1 MNLEKLFLEK
11 TPLFVF
17 SSTRRLK
24 HFYLEQGEG
33 FLPNAMSMGSFF
45 EQAFYIPNKKKIP
58 NSARLILMIDTIKA
72 IAKEKKSILEGLLL
86 FENSFLGYLESTSF
100 LFDLFDELSSACI
113 KLNEL
118 SSKDIYLDYEKHLEV
133 LEMIYDRYIKKLE
146 GLGFYDKIMQEKPA
160 ILKEFFEH
168 FSSIEWHLDGFMSVF
183 ERQCL
188 LEAAELVPITLHLSC
203 DKYNQKFLEFLN
215 LKLETDCDY
224 SIDFKTQKILSQT
237 PKRQKI
243 EPKLYANSSY
253 LKQSALVLQTIE
265 EYLQKDNDPNKM
277 AIITP
282 NADFLPFLKL
292 LDKNNNLNFAM
303 GLGAKN
309 SPYYTELV
317 KILENLETS
326 GFDLSTSPL
335 LDLENLTLALLE
347 QQSSKEKA
355 PLKEAHSQIMHQ
367 YHLLKD
373 TLKNYSLKDLLHL
386 YLQEFEANFR
396 LDDSSGGKI
405 QVMDTLETRGMQ
417 FDKIVIVDFNET
429 CVPSLKDCDLFLN
442 SALRKSLNL
451 PTLLDKKNLQKH
463 YYYQLFKN
471 SKEITLSYIESE
483 TSKVSNMLLELN
495 LHIEPIK
502 DAYTLFAPSLSKD
515 YQEEEIKAAIPKDF
529 SFSASSLN
537 AFLTCKR
544 RFYYHYMKRFKES
557 PKDESNSA
565 VGSLLHELLK
575 EAYEKDKNPYVLEER
590 LIWLL
595 ETRENITPKE
605 RLDTLVALKKIQAF
619 YLKEKERF
627 NTKIKILDLEKSFE
641 TIIQGIVFKGR
652 IDRIDKTADNEMILL
667 DYKFKNDLK
676 LDNMSKTQRGGLSP
690 IEIAQISTDYQMAIE
705 IAQIS
710 TDYQMAIYAFAL
722 KNLGY
727 KEPIK
732 AFFYD
737 LRKGELLEEDELIL
751 QAKMDHL
758 EFSLIPKLKQEIDF
772 EKTSEAKDCE
782 YCSFKD
788 MCNR

>member
-33 FLPNAMSMGSFF
+33 FLPNAMSMGNFF

-58 NSARLILMIDTIKA
+58 NSVRQILMIDTIKA

-133 LEMIYDRYIKKLE
+133 LEMIYDRYVKKLE
-146 GLGFYDKIMQEKPA
+146 ELGFYDKIMQEKPT

-168 FSSIEWHLDGFMSVF
+168 FSSIEWYLDGFMSVF

-188 LEAAELVPITLHLSC
+188 LEVAELVPITLHLSC

-237 PKRQKI
+237 FNDQKI

-265 EYLQKDNDPNKM
+265 EYLQQDNDPNKM

-317 KILENLETS
+317 KILEDLEAS
-326 GFDLSTSPL
+326 GDLSASPL
-335 LDLENLTLALLE
+335 LDLESLTLALLE
-347 QQSSKEKA
+347 QQSSKEKV

-405 QVMDTLETRGMQ
+405 RVMDTLETRGMQ

-471 SKEITLSYIESE
+471 SKEMVLSYIESE
-483 TSKVSNMLLELN
+483 TSKASNMLLELD
-495 LHIEPIK
+495 LPIEPIK
-502 DAYTLFAPSLSKD
+502 DAYTLFAPTPLKD
-515 YQEEEIKAAIPKDF
+515 YQEEEIKATIPKDF

-544 RFYYHYMKRFKES
+544 RFYYHYIKRFKES

-575 EAYEKDKNPYVLEER
+575 EAYEKDKNPYALEEG
-590 LIWLL
+590 LIQLL
-595 ETRENITPKE
+595 KTRENITPKE
-605 RLDTLVALKKIQAF
+605 RLDTLIALKKIQAF
-619 YLKEKERF
+619 YIKEKERF
-627 NTKIKILDLEKSFE
+627 KAKIKILDLEKSFE
-641 TIIQGIVFKGR
+641 TAIQGVAFKGR

-667 DYKFKNDLK
+667 DYKFKSELK

-690 IEIAQISTDYQMAIE
+690 IEIAQISTDYQMAI
-705 IAQIS
+705 
-710 TDYQMAIYAFAL
+710 YAFAL
-722 KNLGY
+722 KSLGY
-727 KEPIK
+727 KGPIK

-737 LRKGELLEEDELIL
+737 LRKGELLEEEEPIL

-758 EFSLIPKLKQEIDF
+758 EFSLIPKLKQEVDF
-772 EKTSEAKDCE
+772 EKTLEVKDCE

>member
-58 NSARLILMIDTIKA
+58 NSTRLILMIDTIKA

-133 LEMIYDRYIKKLE
+133 LEMIYKRYIKKLE
-146 GLGFYDKIMQEKPA
+146 ELGFYDKIMQEKPT

-188 LEAAELVPITLHLSC
+188 LEVTELVPITLHLSC

-317 KILENLETS
+317 KTLEDLETS
-326 GFDLSTSPL
+326 GFDWSTSPL
-335 LDLENLTLALLE
+335 LDLENLTLTLLE

-405 QVMDTLETRGMQ
+405 RVMDTLETRGMQ

-471 SKEITLSYIESE
+471 SKEMALSYIESE
-483 TSKVSNMLLELN
+483 TSKVSNMLLELD

-502 DAYTLFAPSLSKD
+502 DAYTLFAPTPLKD
-515 YQEEEIKAAIPKDF
+515 YQEEEIQATIPKDF

-544 RFYYHYMKRFKES
+544 RFYYHYIKRFKES
-557 PKDESNSA
+557 PKDENNST

-575 EAYEKDKNPYVLEER
+575 EAYEKDKNPYALEER
-590 LIWLL
+590 LIQLL
-595 ETRENITPKE
+595 EIRGNITPKE
-605 RLDTLVALKKIQAF
+605 RLDTLIALKKIQVF
-619 YLKEKERF
+619 YAKEKERF
-627 NTKIKILDLEKSFE
+627 HAKIKILDLEKSFE
-641 TIIQGIVFKGR
+641 TTIQGVAFKGR
-652 IDRIDKTADNEMILL
+652 IDRIDKTADNEIILL
-667 DYKFKNDLK
+667 DYKFKSELK
-676 LDNMSKTQRGGLSP
+676 LDNMSDKQRGSLSP
-690 IEIAQISTDYQMAIE
+690 IEIAQISA
-705 IAQIS
+705 
-710 TDYQMAIYAFAL
+710 DYQMAIYAFAL

-732 AFFYD
+732 TFFYD
-737 LRKGELLEEDELIL
+737 LRKGELLEEEEPIL
-751 QAKMDHL
+751 QAKMDYL
-758 EFSLIPKLKQEIDF
+758 KSSLIPKLKQEIDF
-772 EKTSEAKDCE
+772 EKTLEVKDCE

>member
-11 TPLFVF
+11 APLFVF

-58 NSARLILMIDTIKA
+58 NNARLILMIDTIKA

-146 GLGFYDKIMQEKPA
+146 GLGFYDKIMQEKPT

-168 FSSIEWHLDGFMSVF
+168 FSSIEWYLDGFMSVF

-188 LEAAELVPITLHLSC
+188 LEVAELVPITLHLSC

-237 PKRQKI
+237 FNDQKI

-253 LKQSALVLQTIE
+253 LKQGALVLQTIE

-317 KILENLETS
+317 KILEDLQTS
-326 GFDLSTSPL
+326 GFDLSASPL

-347 QQSSKEKA
+347 QQSSKEKT
-355 PLKEAHSQIMHQ
+355 PLKEVHSQIMHQ

-405 QVMDTLETRGMQ
+405 RVMDTLETRGMQ
-417 FDKIVIVDFNET
+417 FDKVVIVDFNET

-483 TSKVSNMLLELN
+483 TSKVSNMLLELD
-495 LHIEPIK
+495 LPIEPIK
-502 DAYTLFAPSLSKD
+502 DAYTLFAPTPLKD
-515 YQEEEIKAAIPKDF
+515 YQEEEIKATIPKDF

-544 RFYYHYMKRFKES
+544 RFYYHYIKRFKES
-557 PKDESNSA
+557 PKDESNNA

-575 EAYEKDKNPYVLEER
+575 EAYEKDKNPYALEER
-590 LIWLL
+590 LVQLL
-595 ETRENITPKE
+595 KTRENITPKE
-605 RLDTLVALKKIQAF
+605 RLDTLIALKKIQAF
-619 YLKEKERF
+619 YVKEKERF
-627 NTKIKILDLEKSFE
+627 KAKIKILDLEKSFE
-641 TIIQGIVFKGR
+641 TTIQDVVFKGR

-667 DYKFKNDLK
+667 DYKFKSELK
-676 LDNMSKTQRGGLSP
+676 LDNMSKTQRGRLSP
-690 IEIAQISTDYQMAIE
+690 IEIAQISTDYQMAI
-705 IAQIS
+705 
-710 TDYQMAIYAFAL
+710 YACAL

-727 KEPIK
+727 KGPIK

-737 LRKGELLEEDELIL
+737 LRKGELLEEDELDL

-758 EFSLIPKLKQEIDF
+758 EFSLIPKLKQEMVF
-772 EKTSEAKDCE
+772 EKTLEVKDCE

>member
-33 FLPNAMSMGSFF
+33 FLPSAMSMGSFF

-58 NSARLILMIDTIKA
+58 KNARQILMIDTIKA

-146 GLGFYDKIMQEKPA
+146 KLGFYDKIMQEKPT

-188 LEAAELVPITLHLSC
+188 LEVAKLVPITLHLSC

-237 PKRQKI
+237 FNDQKI
-243 EPKLYANSSY
+243 EPKLYANSNY
-253 LKQSALVLQTIE
+253 LKQGALVLQTIE

-317 KILENLETS
+317 KILEDLEAS
-326 GFDLSTSPL
+326 GDLSASPL
-335 LDLENLTLALLE
+335 LDLENLTLPLLE

-386 YLQEFEANFR
+386 YLQEFETNFR

-405 QVMDTLETRGMQ
+405 RVMDTLETRGMQ

-442 SALRKSLNL
+442 SALRQSLNL

-471 SKEITLSYIESE
+471 SKEMVLSYIESE
-483 TSKVSNMLLELN
+483 TSKVSKMLLELD
-495 LHIEPIK
+495 LPIEPIK
-502 DAYTLFAPSLSKD
+502 DAYTLFAPTPLKD

-544 RFYYHYMKRFKES
+544 RFYYHYIKRFKES

-575 EAYEKDKNPYVLEER
+575 EAYEKDKNPYALEER
-590 LIWLL
+590 LIQLL
-595 ETRENITPKE
+595 KTRENITPKE
-605 RLDTLVALKKIQAF
+605 RLDTLIALKKIQAF
-619 YLKEKERF
+619 YVKEKERF
-627 NTKIKILDLEKSFE
+627 KAKIKILDLEKSFE
-641 TIIQGIVFKGR
+641 TTIQGVAFKGR
-652 IDRIDKTADNEMILL
+652 IDRVDKTADNEIILL
-667 DYKFKNDLK
+667 DYKFKSDLK
-676 LDNMSKTQRGGLSP
+676 LDNMSKTQRGSLSP
-690 IEIAQISTDYQMAIE
+690 KE

-737 LRKGELLEEDELIL
+737 LRKGELLEEDELDL

-758 EFSLIPKLKQEIDF
+758 EFSLIPKLKQEMVF
-772 EKTSEAKDCE
+772 EKTPEVKDCE

>member
-11 TPLFVF
+11 TPLFVL

-58 NSARLILMIDTIKA
+58 NSARQILMIDTIKA

-133 LEMIYDRYIKKLE
+133 LEMIYKRYIKKLE
-146 GLGFYDKIMQEKPA
+146 ELGFYDKIMQEKPA

-386 YLQEFEANFR
+386 YLQEFEANSR

-405 QVMDTLETRGMQ
+405 RVMDTLETRGMQ

-557 PKDESNSA
+557 PKDKSNSA

-575 EAYEKDKNPYVLEER
+575 EAYEKDKNPYALEER
-590 LIWLL
+590 LIQLL

-605 RLDTLVALKKIQAF
+605 RLDTLIALKKIQAF

-641 TIIQGIVFKGR
+641 TTIQGVIFKGR
-652 IDRIDKTADNEMILL
+652 IDRIDKTADNEIILL
-667 DYKFKNDLK
+667 DYKFKSDLK
-676 LDNMSKTQRGGLSP
+676 LDNMNKTQREDLSP
-690 IEIAQISTDYQMAIE
+690 IEIAH
-705 IAQIS
+705 S
-710 TDYQMAIYAFAL
+710 TDYQMAIYACAL

-727 KEPIK
+727 KGPIK

-737 LRKGELLEEDELIL
+737 LRKGKLLEEKEPIL
-751 QAKMDHL
+751 QAKMDYL
-758 EFSLIPKLKQEIDF
+758 KFSLIPKLKQEIDF
-772 EKTSEAKDCE
+772 ERTLEVKDCE

>member
-11 TPLFVF
+11 SPLFVF

-45 EQAFYIPNKKKIP
+45 EQAFYIPNQKKIP
-58 NSARLILMIDTIKA
+58 KSVRQILMIDTIKA

-188 LEAAELVPITLHLSC
+188 LEVAELVPVTLHLSC

-237 PKRQKI
+237 FNDQKI

-253 LKQSALVLQTIE
+253 LKQGALVLQTIE

-317 KILENLETS
+317 KILEDLQTS
-326 GFDLSTSPL
+326 GFDLSASPL
-335 LDLENLTLALLE
+335 LDLENLTLPLLE

-355 PLKEAHSQIMHQ
+355 PLKETHSQIMHQ

-405 QVMDTLETRGMQ
+405 RVMDTLETRGMQ
-417 FDKIVIVDFNET
+417 FDKIVVADFNET

-471 SKEITLSYIESE
+471 SKEVVLSYIESE
-483 TSKVSNMLLELN
+483 TSKVSNMLLELD

-502 DAYTLFAPSLSKD
+502 DAYTLFAPSPLKD

-557 PKDESNSA
+557 PKDESNST
-565 VGSLLHELLK
+565 VGSLIHELLK
-575 EAYEKDKNPYVLEER
+575 EAYEKDKNPYALEER
-590 LIWLL
+590 LIQLL
-595 ETRENITPKE
+595 ETKGNITPKE
-605 RLDTLVALKKIQAF
+605 RLDTLIVLKKIQAF
-619 YLKEKERF
+619 YVKEKERF
-627 NTKIKILDLEKSFE
+627 NAKIKILDLEKSFE
-641 TIIQGIVFKGR
+641 TTIQGVAFKGR
-652 IDRIDKTADNEMILL
+652 IDRIDKTADNEVILL
-667 DYKFKNDLK
+667 DYKFKSDLK
-676 LDNMSKTQRGGLSP
+676 LDNMSEKQRGGLSP
-690 IEIAQISTDYQMAIE
+690 IEIAQISA
-705 IAQIS
+705 
-710 TDYQMAIYAFAL
+710 DYQMAIYAFAL

-727 KEPIK
+727 KGPIK

-737 LRKGELLEEDELIL
+737 LRKGKLLEEEELIL
-751 QAKMDHL
+751 QAKMDYL
-758 EFSLIPKLKQEIDF
+758 KYSLIPKLKQEIDF
-772 EKTSEAKDCE
+772 EKTPEVKDCE

>member
-33 FLPNAMSMGSFF
+33 FLPSAMSMGSFF

-58 NSARLILMIDTIKA
+58 NSARQILMIDTIKA

-118 SSKDIYLDYEKHLEV
+118 SFKDIYLDYEKHLEV

-146 GLGFYDKIMQEKPA
+146 KLGFYDKIMQKKPT

-188 LEAAELVPITLHLSC
+188 LEVAELVPITLHLSC

-237 PKRQKI
+237 FNDQKI

-317 KILENLETS
+317 KILEDLQTS
-326 GFDLSTSPL
+326 GFDLSASPL
-335 LDLENLTLALLE
+335 LDLENLTLPLLE

-355 PLKEAHSQIMHQ
+355 PLKEVHSQIMHQ

-405 QVMDTLETRGMQ
+405 RVMDTLETRGMQ

-471 SKEITLSYIESE
+471 SKEMVLSYIESE

-502 DAYTLFAPSLSKD
+502 DAYTLFAPSPLKD

-544 RFYYHYMKRFKES
+544 RFYYHYMKCFKET
-557 PKDESNSA
+557 PKDENNSA

-575 EAYEKDKNPYVLEER
+575 EAYEKDKAPHSLEER

-595 ETRENITPKE
+595 ETRENVTPKE

-619 YLKEKERF
+619 YKKEKERF
-627 NTKIKILDLEKSFE
+627 KAKIKILDLEKSFE
-641 TIIQGIVFKGR
+641 TIIQGVAFKGR

-667 DYKFKNDLK
+667 DYKFKSDLK
-676 LDNMSKTQRGGLSP
+676 LDNMSKTQREGLSP
-690 IEIAQISTDYQMAIE
+690 IE

-727 KEPIK
+727 KGPIK

-737 LRKGELLEEDELIL
+737 LRKGELVEEDELIL

-758 EFSLIPKLKQEIDF
+758 EFSLIPKLKQKIDF
-772 EKTSEAKDCE
+772 EKTLEAKDCE

>member
-58 NSARLILMIDTIKA
+58 NSARQILMIDTIKA

-118 SSKDIYLDYEKHLEV
+118 SFKDIYLDYEKHLEV
-133 LEMIYDRYIKKLE
+133 LEMIYDRYVKKLE
-146 GLGFYDKIMQEKPA
+146 ELGFYDKIMQKKPT

-188 LEAAELVPITLHLSC
+188 LEVTELVPITLHLSC

-292 LDKNNNLNFAM
+292 LDQNNNLNFAM

-317 KILENLETS
+317 KILEDLQTS
-326 GFDLSTSPL
+326 GFNLSESAL
-335 LDLENLTLALLE
+335 LDLENITLPLLE

-355 PLKEAHSQIMHQ
+355 PLKEVHSQIMHQ

-373 TLKNYSLKDLLHL
+373 TLQNYSLKDLLHL

-405 QVMDTLETRGMQ
+405 RVMDTLETRGMQ

-442 SALRKSLNL
+442 SALRQSLNL

-483 TSKVSNMLLELN
+483 TSKASNMLLELD

-502 DAYTLFAPSLSKD
+502 DAYTLFETSPIKE

-575 EAYEKDKNPYVLEER
+575 EAYEKDKNPYALEER

-641 TIIQGIVFKGR
+641 TIIQGVIFKGR
-652 IDRIDKTADNEMILL
+652 IDRIDKTADNEIILL

-676 LDNMSKTQRGGLSP
+676 LDNMSKTQRGDLNP
-690 IEIAQISTDYQMAIE
+690 IE

-710 TDYQMAIYAFAL
+710 TDYQMAIYAYAL

-737 LRKGELLEEDELIL
+737 LRKGELVEEDELIL

-772 EKTSEAKDCE
+772 EKTLEAKDCE

>member
-1 MNLEKLFLEK
+1 MNLEKLFSQK
-11 TPLFVF
+11 NPLFVF

-58 NSARLILMIDTIKA
+58 NSARQILMIDTIKA

-133 LEMIYDRYIKKLE
+133 LEMIYKHYIKKLE
-146 GLGFYDKIMQEKPA
+146 ELGFYDKIMQEKPA

-188 LEAAELVPITLHLSC
+188 LEVAELAPITLHLSC
-203 DKYNQKFLEFLN
+203 NKYNQKFLKFLN

-309 SPYYTELV
+309 SPYYIELV
-317 KILENLETS
+317 KISEVLETS
-326 GFDLSTSPL
+326 GFDLSASPL
-335 LDLENLTLALLE
+335 LDLENLTLTLLE

-405 QVMDTLETRGMQ
+405 RVMDTLETRGMQ

-471 SKEITLSYIESE
+471 SKEMALSYIESE
-483 TSKVSNMLLELN
+483 TSKVSNMLLELD
-495 LHIEPIK
+495 LPIEPIK
-502 DAYTLFAPSLSKD
+502 DAYTLFAPTSLKD
-515 YQEEEIKAAIPKDF
+515 YQEEEIKATIPKDF

-544 RFYYHYMKRFKES
+544 RFYYHYIKRFKES

-575 EAYEKDKNPYVLEER
+575 EAYEKDKNPYALEER
-590 LIWLL
+590 LIQLL
-595 ETRENITPKE
+595 ETKGNITPKE
-605 RLDTLVALKKIQAF
+605 RLDTLIALKKIQAF
-619 YLKEKERF
+619 YIKEKERF
-627 NTKIKILDLEKSFE
+627 HTKIKILDLEKSFE
-641 TIIQGIVFKGR
+641 TTIQGVAFKGR
-652 IDRIDKTADNEMILL
+652 IDRIDKTAGNGIILL
-667 DYKFKNDLK
+667 DYKFKSELK
-676 LDNMSKTQRGGLSP
+676 LDNMSDKQRGGLSP
-690 IEIAQISTDYQMAIE
+690 IEIAQISA
-705 IAQIS
+705 
-710 TDYQMAIYAFAL
+710 DYQMAIYAFAL

-732 AFFYD
+732 TFFYD
-737 LRKGELLEEDELIL
+737 LRKGKLLEEEEPVL
-751 QAKMDHL
+751 QAKMDYL
-758 EFSLIPKLKQEIDF
+758 KFSLIPKLKQEIDF
-772 EKTSEAKDCE
+772 EKTLEVKDCE

>member
-1 MNLEKLFLEK
+1 MNLEKLFSQK

-133 LEMIYDRYIKKLE
+133 LEMIYKHYIKKLE
-146 GLGFYDKIMQEKPA
+146 ELGFYDKIMQEKPA

-203 DKYNQKFLEFLN
+203 DQYNQKFLEFLN

-237 PKRQKI
+237 FNDQKI

-317 KILENLETS
+317 KILEDLETS
-326 GFDLSTSPL
+326 GFDLSASPL

-347 QQSSKEKA
+347 QQSSKEKT

-386 YLQEFEANFR
+386 YLQEFETNFR

-405 QVMDTLETRGMQ
+405 RVMDTLETRGMQ

-442 SALRKSLNL
+442 SALRKLLNL

-483 TSKVSNMLLELN
+483 TSKASNMLLELD

-502 DAYTLFAPSLSKD
+502 DAYTLFAPSPLKD

-544 RFYYHYMKRFKES
+544 RFYYHYIKRFKES

-565 VGSLLHELLK
+565 IGSLLHELLK
-575 EAYEKDKNPYVLEER
+575 EAYEKDKNPYALEER
-590 LIWLL
+590 LIQLL
-595 ETRENITPKE
+595 ETKGNITPKE
-605 RLDTLVALKKIQAF
+605 RLDTLIALKKIQAF
-619 YLKEKERF
+619 YVKEKERF
-627 NTKIKILDLEKSFE
+627 HAKIKILDLEKSFE
-641 TIIQGIVFKGR
+641 TTIQGVAFKGR
-652 IDRIDKTADNEMILL
+652 IDRIDKTADNEVILL
-667 DYKFKNDLK
+667 DYKFKSDLK
-676 LDNMSKTQRGGLSP
+676 LDNMSEKQRGSLSP
-690 IEIAQISTDYQMAIE
+690 IEIAQISA
-705 IAQIS
+705 
-710 TDYQMAIYAFAL
+710 DYQMAIYAFAL

-727 KEPIK
+727 KGPIK

-737 LRKGELLEEDELIL
+737 LRKGKLLEEEEPIL
-751 QAKMDHL
+751 QAKMDYL
-758 EFSLIPKLKQEIDF
+758 KSSLIPEFKQEIDF
-772 EKTSEAKDCE
+772 EKTLEVKDCE

>member
-58 NSARLILMIDTIKA
+58 NNARLILMIDTIKA

-146 GLGFYDKIMQEKPA
+146 ELGFYDKIMQEKPA

-168 FSSIEWHLDGFMSVF
+168 FSSIEWYLDGFMSVF

-188 LEAAELVPITLHLSC
+188 LEVAELVPITLHLSC
-203 DKYNQKFLEFLN
+203 DQYNQKFLEFLN

-224 SIDFKTQKILSQT
+224 CIDFKTQKILSQT

-317 KILENLETS
+317 KISEDLETS
-326 GFDLSTSPL
+326 GFDWSASPL

-405 QVMDTLETRGMQ
+405 RVMDTLETRGMQ

-483 TSKVSNMLLELN
+483 TSKASNMLLELD
-495 LHIEPIK
+495 LHIVPIK
-502 DAYTLFAPSLSKD
+502 DAYTLFAPSPLKD

-575 EAYEKDKNPYVLEER
+575 EAYEKDKNPYALEER

-619 YLKEKERF
+619 YTKEKERF

-641 TIIQGIVFKGR
+641 TIIQGVVFKGR
-652 IDRIDKTADNEMILL
+652 IDRIDKTADNEIILL

-676 LDNMSKTQRGGLSP
+676 LDNMSEKQRKSLSP
-690 IEIAQISTDYQMAIE
+690 IE

-737 LRKGELLEEDELIL
+737 LRKGELLEEDELTL

-772 EKTSEAKDCE
+772 EKTLEAKDCE

>member
-33 FLPNAMSMGSFF
+33 FLPSAMSMGSFF

-58 NSARLILMIDTIKA
+58 NSARQILMIDTIKA

-146 GLGFYDKIMQEKPA
+146 ELGFYDKIMQEKPT
-160 ILKEFFEH
+160 ILKEFFKH

-188 LEAAELVPITLHLSC
+188 LEVAELVPITLHLSC

-237 PKRQKI
+237 FNDQKI

-253 LKQSALVLQTIE
+253 LKQGALVLQTIE

-317 KILENLETS
+317 KILEDLETS
-326 GFDLSTSPL
+326 GFDLSASPL

-347 QQSSKEKA
+347 QQSSKEKV

-367 YHLLKD
+367 YHLLKN

-405 QVMDTLETRGMQ
+405 RVMDTLETRGMQ
-417 FDKIVIVDFNET
+417 FDKVVIVDFNET

-471 SKEITLSYIESE
+471 SKEMVLSYIESE
-483 TSKVSNMLLELN
+483 TSKASNMLLELD

-502 DAYTLFAPSLSKD
+502 DAYTLFAPSPLKD

-557 PKDESNSA
+557 PKDENNSA

-575 EAYEKDKNPYVLEER
+575 EAYEKDKNPYALEER
-590 LIWLL
+590 LICLL

-605 RLDTLVALKKIQAF
+605 RLDTLIALKKIQAF

-627 NTKIKILDLEKSFE
+627 KAKIKILDLEKSFE
-641 TIIQGIVFKGR
+641 TTIQGVAFKGR
-652 IDRIDKTADNEMILL
+652 IDRIDKTADNEVILL
-667 DYKFKNDLK
+667 DYKFKSDLK
-676 LDNMSKTQRGGLSP
+676 LDNMSKTQRGDLSP
-690 IEIAQISTDYQMAIE
+690 IEIAQISA
-705 IAQIS
+705 
-710 TDYQMAIYAFAL
+710 DYQMAIYAFAL

-727 KEPIK
+727 KGPIK

-737 LRKGELLEEDELIL
+737 LRKGELLEEEELTL

-758 EFSLIPKLKQEIDF
+758 EFSLIPKLKQEINF
-772 EKTSEAKDCE
+772 EKTLEAKDCE

>member
-33 FLPNAMSMGSFF
+33 FLPNAMSMGNFF

-58 NSARLILMIDTIKA
+58 NSVRQILMIDTIKA

-133 LEMIYDRYIKKLE
+133 LEMIYDRYVKKLE
-146 GLGFYDKIMQEKPA
+146 ELGFYDKIMQEKPT

-168 FSSIEWHLDGFMSVF
+168 FSSIEWYLDGFMSVF

-188 LEAAELVPITLHLSC
+188 LEVAELVPITLHLSC

-237 PKRQKI
+237 FNDQKI

-253 LKQSALVLQTIE
+253 LKQGALVLQTIE

-317 KILENLETS
+317 KILEDLETS
-326 GFDLSTSPL
+326 GFDLSASPL
-335 LDLENLTLALLE
+335 LDLENLTLPLLE

-405 QVMDTLETRGMQ
+405 RVMDTLETRGMQ

-483 TSKVSNMLLELN
+483 TSKASNMLLELD

-502 DAYTLFAPSLSKD
+502 DAYTLFAPTPLKD

-529 SFSASSLN
+529 SFSTSSLN

-557 PKDESNSA
+557 PKDENNSA

-575 EAYEKDKNPYVLEER
+575 EAYEKDKNPYALEER

-605 RLDTLVALKKIQAF
+605 RLDALVALKKIQAF
-619 YLKEKERF
+619 YKKEQQRF

-641 TIIQGIVFKGR
+641 TAIQGVVFKGR
-652 IDRIDKTADNEMILL
+652 IDRIDKAADNEIILL
-667 DYKFKNDLK
+667 DYKFKSDLK
-676 LDNMSKTQRGGLSP
+676 LDNMNKTQRGGLSP
-690 IEIAQISTDYQMAIE
+690 KE

-727 KEPIK
+727 REPIK

-737 LRKGELLEEDELIL
+737 LRKGELLEEDELVL

-772 EKTSEAKDCE
+772 EKTLEVKDCE

>member
-33 FLPNAMSMGSFF
+33 FLPSAMSMGSFF
-45 EQAFYIPNKKKIP
+45 EQAFYIPNQKKIP
-58 NSARLILMIDTIKA
+58 NSARQILMIDTIKA

-118 SSKDIYLDYEKHLEV
+118 SFKDIYLDYEKHLEV

-146 GLGFYDKIMQEKPA
+146 GLGFYDKIMQKKPT

-188 LEAAELVPITLHLSC
+188 LEVAELVPITLHLSC

-237 PKRQKI
+237 FNDQKI

-253 LKQSALVLQTIE
+253 LKQSALVLQTTE
-265 EYLQKDNDPNKM
+265 EYLQENNDPNKM

-292 LDKNNNLNFAM
+292 LDRNNNLNFAM

-317 KILENLETS
+317 KILEDLETS
-326 GFDLSTSPL
+326 DLDLSGSAL
-335 LDLENLTLALLE
+335 LDLENITLALLE

-405 QVMDTLETRGMQ
+405 RVMDTLETRGMQ

-502 DAYTLFAPSLSKD
+502 DAYTLFAPTPLKD

-619 YLKEKERF
+619 YTKEKERF

-641 TIIQGIVFKGR
+641 TIIQGVIFKGR
-652 IDRIDKTADNEMILL
+652 IDRIDKTADNEIILL
-667 DYKFKNDLK
+667 DYKFKSDLK

-690 IEIAQISTDYQMAIE
+690 IEIAQISTDYQMAI
-705 IAQIS
+705 
-710 TDYQMAIYAFAL
+710 YACTL

-727 KEPIK
+727 KGPIK

-737 LRKGELLEEDELIL
+737 LRKGELVEEDELTL

-772 EKTSEAKDCE
+772 EKTLEVKDCE

>member
-33 FLPNAMSMGSFF
+33 FLPSAMSMGNFF

-58 NSARLILMIDTIKA
+58 NNARQILMIDTIKA

-146 GLGFYDKIMQEKPA
+146 ELGFYDKIMQEKPA

-237 PKRQKI
+237 FNDQKI

-253 LKQSALVLQTIE
+253 LKQGALVLQTIE

-317 KILENLETS
+317 KILEDLQTS
-326 GFDLSTSPL
+326 GFNLSESAL
-335 LDLENLTLALLE
+335 LDLENITLPLLE

-405 QVMDTLETRGMQ
+405 RVMDTLETRGMQ

-471 SKEITLSYIESE
+471 SKEMVLSYIESE
-483 TSKVSNMLLELN
+483 TSKASNMLLELN

-502 DAYTLFAPSLSKD
+502 DAYTLFAPSPLKD

-605 RLDTLVALKKIQAF
+605 RLDTLIALKKIQAF

-627 NTKIKILDLEKSFE
+627 NAKIKILDLEKSFE
-641 TIIQGIVFKGR
+641 TTIQGVAFKGR
-652 IDRIDKTADNEMILL
+652 IDRIDKTADNEIILL

-690 IEIAQISTDYQMAIE
+690 IE

-737 LRKGELLEEDELIL
+737 LRKGELLEEDELTL

-758 EFSLIPKLKQEIDF
+758 EFSLIPKLKQEIVF
-772 EKTSEAKDCE
+772 EKTLEAKDCE

>member
-11 TPLFVF
+11 APLFVF

-33 FLPNAMSMGSFF
+33 FLPSAMSMGGFF

-133 LEMIYDRYIKKLE
+133 LEMIYNRYIKKLE

-237 PKRQKI
+237 FNDQKI

-265 EYLQKDNDPNKM
+265 EYLQQDNDPNKM

-317 KILENLETS
+317 KILEDLETG
-326 GFDLSTSPL
+326 GFDLSASPL
-335 LDLENLTLALLE
+335 LDLENLTLPLLE

-405 QVMDTLETRGMQ
+405 RVMDTLETRGMQ
-417 FDKIVIVDFNET
+417 FDKVVIVDFNET

-471 SKEITLSYIESE
+471 SKEMALSYIESE
-483 TSKVSNMLLELN
+483 TSKVSNMLLELD
-495 LHIEPIK
+495 LPIEPIK
-502 DAYTLFAPSLSKD
+502 DAYTLFAPTPLKD
-515 YQEEEIKAAIPKDF
+515 YQEEEIKATIPKDF
-529 SFSASSLN
+529 SFSTSSLN

-544 RFYYHYMKRFKES
+544 RFYYHYIKRFKES

-575 EAYEKDKNPYVLEER
+575 EAYEKDKNPYALEER
-590 LIWLL
+590 LVQLL
-595 ETRENITPKE
+595 KTRENITPKE
-605 RLDTLVALKKIQAF
+605 RLDTLIALKKIQAF
-619 YLKEKERF
+619 YVKEKERF
-627 NTKIKILDLEKSFE
+627 KAKIKILDLEKSFE
-641 TIIQGIVFKGR
+641 TTIQGVAFKGR

-667 DYKFKNDLK
+667 DYKFKSELK
-676 LDNMSKTQRGGLSP
+676 LDNMSKTQKGDLSP
-690 IEIAQISTDYQMAIE
+690 IEIAQISTDYQMAV
-705 IAQIS
+705 
-710 TDYQMAIYAFAL
+710 YAFAL

-737 LRKGELLEEDELIL
+737 LRKGELLEEEGLTL
-751 QAKMDHL
+751 QAKMHYL
-758 EFSLIPKLKQEIDF
+758 EYSLIPKLKQEIDF
-772 EKTSEAKDCE
+772 EKTLEVKDCE

>member
-33 FLPNAMSMGSFF
+33 FLHNAMSMGNFF

-58 NSARLILMIDTIKA
+58 NSARQILMIDTIKA

-146 GLGFYDKIMQEKPA
+146 ELGFYDKIMQEKPA

-237 PKRQKI
+237 FNDQKI

-253 LKQSALVLQTIE
+253 LKQGALVLQTIE

-292 LDKNNNLNFAM
+292 LDQNNNLNFAM

-317 KILENLETS
+317 KILEDLQTS
-326 GFDLSTSPL
+326 GFNLSGSAL
-335 LDLENLTLALLE
+335 LDLENITLALLE

-367 YHLLKD
+367 YHLLKN

-405 QVMDTLETRGMQ
+405 RVMDTLETRGMQ

-471 SKEITLSYIESE
+471 SKEIALSYIESE
-483 TSKVSNMLLELN
+483 TSKASNMLLELN
-495 LHIEPIK
+495 LNIVPIK
-502 DAYTLFAPSLSKD
+502 DAYTLFTPSPLKD

-575 EAYEKDKNPYVLEER
+575 EAYEKDKNPYALEER

-605 RLDTLVALKKIQAF
+605 RLDTLIALKKIQAF

-627 NTKIKILDLEKSFE
+627 KAKIKILDLEKSFE
-641 TIIQGIVFKGR
+641 TIIQGVVFKGR
-652 IDRIDKTADNEMILL
+652 IDRIDKTADNEIILL
-667 DYKFKNDLK
+667 DYKFKSDLR
-676 LDNMSKTQRGGLSP
+676 LDNMSKKQREGLSP
-690 IEIAQISTDYQMAIE
+690 IE

-737 LRKGELLEEDELIL
+737 LRKGELVEEDELIL

-772 EKTSEAKDCE
+772 EKTLEVKDCE

>member
-11 TPLFVF
+11 APLFVF

-188 LEAAELVPITLHLSC
+188 LEVAELVPITLHLSC

-265 EYLQKDNDPNKM
+265 EYLQQDNDPNKM

-317 KILENLETS
+317 KILEDLETG
-326 GFDLSTSPL
+326 GFDLSASPL

-347 QQSSKEKA
+347 QQSSKEKT

-405 QVMDTLETRGMQ
+405 RVMDTLETRGMQ
-417 FDKIVIVDFNET
+417 FDKVVIVDFNET

-483 TSKVSNMLLELN
+483 TSKASNMLLELD
-495 LHIEPIK
+495 LPIEPIK
-502 DAYTLFAPSLSKD
+502 DAYTLFAPSPLKD
-515 YQEEEIKAAIPKDF
+515 YQEEEIKATIPKDF

-575 EAYEKDKNPYVLEER
+575 EAYEKDKNPYALEER
-590 LIWLL
+590 LIQLL

-605 RLDTLVALKKIQAF
+605 RLDTLIALKKIQAF
-619 YLKEKERF
+619 YIKEKERF
-627 NTKIKILDLEKSFE
+627 KAKIKILDLEKSFE
-641 TIIQGIVFKGR
+641 TTIQGVAFKGR

-667 DYKFKNDLK
+667 DYKFKSELK
-676 LDNMSKTQRGGLSP
+676 LDNMSKTQREGLSP
-690 IEIAQISTDYQMAIE
+690 IE

-727 KEPIK
+727 KGPIK

-737 LRKGELLEEDELIL
+737 LRKGELLEEEELTL

-758 EFSLIPKLKQEIDF
+758 EFSLIPKLKQEMVF
-772 EKTSEAKDCE
+772 EKTLEAKDCE

>member
-24 HFYLEQGEG
+24 HFYLEQSEG

-58 NSARLILMIDTIKA
+58 NSTRLILMIDTIKA
-72 IAKEKKSILEGLLL
+72 IAKEQKSILEGLLL

-133 LEMIYDRYIKKLE
+133 LEMIYKRYIKKLE
-146 GLGFYDKIMQEKPA
+146 ELGFYDKIMQEKPA
-160 ILKEFFEH
+160 ILKKFFEH

-188 LEAAELVPITLHLSC
+188 LEVAELVPITLHLSC

-237 PKRQKI
+237 FNDQKI

-317 KILENLETS
+317 KILEDLETS
-326 GFDLSTSPL
+326 GFSLSTSPL

-347 QQSSKEKA
+347 QQNSKEKA

-405 QVMDTLETRGMQ
+405 RVMDTLETRGMQ

-451 PTLLDKKNLQKH
+451 PTLSDKKNLQKH

-483 TSKVSNMLLELN
+483 TSKASNMLLELN

-502 DAYTLFAPSLSKD
+502 DAYTLFALSPSKD

-544 RFYYHYMKRFKES
+544 RFYYHYIKRFKES

-575 EAYEKDKNPYVLEER
+575 EAYEKDKNPYALEER
-590 LIWLL
+590 LIQLL
-595 ETRENITPKE
+595 ETKGNITPKE
-605 RLDTLVALKKIQAF
+605 RLDTLIALKKIQAF

-627 NTKIKILDLEKSFE
+627 KAKIKILDLEKSFE
-641 TIIQGIVFKGR
+641 TTIQGVAFKGC

-667 DYKFKNDLK
+667 DYKFKSGLK
-676 LDNMSKTQRGGLSP
+676 LDNMSEKQRGSLSP
-690 IEIAQISTDYQMAIE
+690 IEIAQISA
-705 IAQIS
+705 
-710 TDYQMAIYAFAL
+710 DYQMAIYAFAL

-727 KEPIK
+727 KGPIK

-737 LRKGELLEEDELIL
+737 LRKGKLLEEEEPIL

-772 EKTSEAKDCE
+772 EKTLKAKDCE

>member
-33 FLPNAMSMGSFF
+33 FLPNAMSMGNFF

-58 NSARLILMIDTIKA
+58 KNARQILMIDTIKA
-72 IAKEKKSILEGLLL
+72 IAKKKSILEGLLL

-118 SSKDIYLDYEKHLEV
+118 SFKDIYLDYEKHLEV
-133 LEMIYDRYIKKLE
+133 LEMIYDRYVKKLE
-146 GLGFYDKIMQEKPA
+146 KLGFYDKIMQEKPA

-188 LEAAELVPITLHLSC
+188 LEVAELVPITLHLSC

-237 PKRQKI
+237 PKCQKI

-253 LKQSALVLQTIE
+253 LKQGALVLQTIE

-317 KILENLETS
+317 KILEDLQTSDCNLS
-326 GFDLSTSPL
+326 GSAL
-335 LDLENLTLALLE
+335 LDLENITLALLE
-347 QQSSKEKA
+347 QQSPKEKA

-367 YHLLKD
+367 YHLLKN

-405 QVMDTLETRGMQ
+405 RVMDTLETRGMQ

-471 SKEITLSYIESE
+471 SKEVVLSYIESE
-483 TSKVSNMLLELN
+483 TSKASNMLLELN

-502 DAYTLFAPSLSKD
+502 DAYTLFAPSPLKD
-515 YQEEEIKAAIPKDF
+515 YQEEEIKATIPKDF

-537 AFLTCKR
+537 AFLTCKC

-557 PKDESNSA
+557 PKDENNSA

-575 EAYEKDKNPYVLEER
+575 EAYEKDKNPYALEER
-590 LIWLL
+590 LIQLL

-627 NTKIKILDLEKSFE
+627 KAKIKILDLEKSFE
-641 TIIQGIVFKGR
+641 TIIQGVVFKGR
-652 IDRIDKTADNEMILL
+652 IDRIDKTADNEIILL
-667 DYKFKNDLK
+667 DYKFKSNLK
-676 LDNMSKTQRGGLSP
+676 LDNMSKTQRGGL
-690 IEIAQISTDYQMAIE
+690 
-705 IAQIS
+705 S

-727 KEPIK
+727 KDPIK

-737 LRKGELLEEDELIL
+737 LRKGELVEEDELIL

-772 EKTSEAKDCE
+772 EKTLEVKDCE

>member
-118 SSKDIYLDYEKHLEV
+118 SFKDIYLDYEKHLEV

-146 GLGFYDKIMQEKPA
+146 KLGFYDKIMQEKPA

-203 DKYNQKFLEFLN
+203 DKYNQKFLESLN

-292 LDKNNNLNFAM
+292 LDQNNNLNFAM
-303 GLGAKN
+303 GLGAKS

-317 KILENLETS
+317 KILEDLETS
-326 GFDLSTSPL
+326 DFNLSGSAL
-335 LDLENLTLALLE
+335 LDLENITLPLLE

-373 TLKNYSLKDLLHL
+373 TLQNYSLKDLLHL

-405 QVMDTLETRGMQ
+405 RVMDTLETRGMQ

-471 SKEITLSYIESE
+471 SKEMALSYIESE
-483 TSKVSNMLLELN
+483 TSKVSNMLLELD

-502 DAYTLFAPSLSKD
+502 DAYTLFAPSPLKD

-557 PKDESNSA
+557 PKDENNSA

-575 EAYEKDKNPYVLEER
+575 EAYEKDKNPYALEER

-605 RLDTLVALKKIQAF
+605 RLDTLIALKKIQAF

-627 NTKIKILDLEKSFE
+627 KAKIKILDLEKSFE

-667 DYKFKNDLK
+667 DYKFKSDLK
-676 LDNMSKTQRGGLSP
+676 LDNMSKTQRERLSP
-690 IEIAQISTDYQMAIE
+690 IE

-722 KNLGY
+722 KSLGY
-727 KEPIK
+727 KGLIK

-758 EFSLIPKLKQEIDF
+758 EFFLIPKLKQEIDF
-772 EKTSEAKDCE
+772 EKTLEAKDCE

>member
-58 NSARLILMIDTIKA
+58 NNARLILMIDTIKA

-133 LEMIYDRYIKKLE
+133 LEMIYDRYVKKLE
-146 GLGFYDKIMQEKPA
+146 ELGFYDKIMQEKPT

-168 FSSIEWHLDGFMSVF
+168 FSSIEWYLDGFMSVF

-188 LEAAELVPITLHLSC
+188 LEVAELVPITLHLSC

-237 PKRQKI
+237 FNDQKI

-292 LDKNNNLNFAM
+292 LDQNNNLNFAM

-317 KILENLETS
+317 KILEDLEAS
-326 GFDLSTSPL
+326 GDLSASPL
-335 LDLENLTLALLE
+335 LDLENLTLPLLE
-347 QQSSKEKA
+347 QQSSKEKV
-355 PLKEAHSQIMHQ
+355 PLKEVHSQIMHQ

-405 QVMDTLETRGMQ
+405 RVMDTLETRGMQ

-442 SALRKSLNL
+442 SALRQSLNL

-502 DAYTLFAPSLSKD
+502 DAYTLFETSPLKD

-544 RFYYHYMKRFKES
+544 RFYYHYIKRFKES
-557 PKDESNSA
+557 PKDENNSA

-575 EAYEKDKNPYVLEER
+575 EAYEKDKNPYALEER

-627 NTKIKILDLEKSFE
+627 KAKIKILDLEKSFE
-641 TIIQGIVFKGR
+641 TIIQGVIFKGR
-652 IDRIDKTADNEMILL
+652 IDRIDKTADNEIILL
-667 DYKFKNDLK
+667 DYKFKSDLK
-676 LDNMSKTQRGGLSP
+676 LDNMSEKQRKSLSP
-690 IEIAQISTDYQMAIE
+690 IE

-727 KEPIK
+727 REPIK

-737 LRKGELLEEDELIL
+737 LRKGKLVEEDELTL

-772 EKTSEAKDCE
+772 EKTSEVKDCE

>member
-11 TPLFVF
+11 SPLFVF

-33 FLPNAMSMGSFF
+33 FLPSTMSMGSFF
-45 EQAFYIPNKKKIP
+45 EQAFYIPNQKKIP
-58 NSARLILMIDTIKA
+58 NSARQILMIDTIKA

-133 LEMIYDRYIKKLE
+133 LEMIYDRYVKKLE
-146 GLGFYDKIMQEKPA
+146 ELGFYDKIMQKKPT

-188 LEAAELVPITLHLSC
+188 LEVAELVPITLHLSC

-282 NADFLPFLKL
+282 NANFLPFLKL

-317 KILENLETS
+317 KILEDLQTSDFNLS
-326 GFDLSTSPL
+326 GSAL
-335 LDLENLTLALLE
+335 LDLENLTLPLLE

-405 QVMDTLETRGMQ
+405 RVMDTLETRGMQ
-417 FDKIVIVDFNET
+417 FDKIVVADFNET

-442 SALRKSLNL
+442 SALRQSLNL

-483 TSKVSNMLLELN
+483 TSKASNMLLELN
-495 LHIEPIK
+495 LHTEPIK
-502 DAYTLFAPSLSKD
+502 DAYTLFAPSPLKD
-515 YQEEEIKAAIPKDF
+515 YQEEEIKAAILKDF

-557 PKDESNSA
+557 PKDENNSA

-575 EAYEKDKNPYVLEER
+575 EAYEKDKNPHALEER

-605 RLDTLVALKKIQAF
+605 RLDTLIALKKIQAF

-627 NTKIKILDLEKSFE
+627 KARIKILDLEKSFE
-641 TIIQGIVFKGR
+641 TIIQGVVFKGR
-652 IDRIDKTADNEMILL
+652 IDRIDKTADNEIILL
-667 DYKFKNDLK
+667 DYKFKSDLR

-690 IEIAQISTDYQMAIE
+690 IE

-737 LRKGELLEEDELIL
+737 LRKGELLEEDELVL

-758 EFSLIPKLKQEIDF
+758 EYSLIPKLKQEIDF
-772 EKTSEAKDCE
+772 EKTLEVKDCE

>member
-1 MNLEKLFLEK
+1 MNLEKLFSQK

-72 IAKEKKSILEGLLL
+72 IAKEKRSILEGLLL

-168 FSSIEWHLDGFMSVF
+168 FFSIEWHLDGFMSVF

-237 PKRQKI
+237 FNDQKI

-253 LKQSALVLQTIE
+253 LKQGALVLQTIE

-317 KILENLETS
+317 KILEDLQTS
-326 GFDLSTSPL
+326 GFDLSASPL

-355 PLKEAHSQIMHQ
+355 PLKEVHSQIMHQ

-373 TLKNYSLKDLLHL
+373 TLQNYSLKDLLHL

-405 QVMDTLETRGMQ
+405 RVMDTLETRGMQ

-483 TSKVSNMLLELN
+483 TSKASNMLLELD

-502 DAYTLFAPSLSKD
+502 DAYTLFAPSPLKD

-544 RFYYHYMKRFKES
+544 RFYYHYMKCFKES
-557 PKDESNSA
+557 PKDENNSA

-575 EAYEKDKNPYVLEER
+575 EAYEKDKNPYALEER

-605 RLDTLVALKKIQAF
+605 RLDTLIALKKIQAF

-627 NTKIKILDLEKSFE
+627 NAKIKILDLEKSFE
-641 TIIQGIVFKGR
+641 TAIQGVAFKGR
-652 IDRIDKTADNEMILL
+652 IDRIDKTADNEIILL

-676 LDNMSKTQRGGLSP
+676 LDNMRKT
-690 IEIAQISTDYQMAIE
+690 
-705 IAQIS
+705 QIS

-727 KEPIK
+727 REPIK

-737 LRKGELLEEDELIL
+737 LRKGELVEEYELVL

-772 EKTSEAKDCE
+772 EKTLEVKDCE

>member
-58 NSARLILMIDTIKA
+58 NSTRLILMIDTIKA

-118 SSKDIYLDYEKHLEV
+118 SFKDIYLDYEKHLEV
-133 LEMIYDRYIKKLE
+133 LEMIYNRYIKKLE
-146 GLGFYDKIMQEKPA
+146 ELGFYDKIMQEKPT

-168 FSSIEWHLDGFMSVF
+168 FSSIEWYLDGFMSVF

-188 LEAAELVPITLHLSC
+188 LEVAELVPITLHLSC

-224 SIDFKTQKILSQT
+224 SIDFKNQKILSQT
-237 PKRQKI
+237 PKCQKI

-253 LKQSALVLQTIE
+253 LKQGALVLQTIE

-292 LDKNNNLNFAM
+292 LDQNNNLNFAM

-317 KILENLETS
+317 KILEDLEAS
-326 GFDLSTSPL
+326 GDLSASPL
-335 LDLENLTLALLE
+335 LDLENLTLPLLE

-367 YHLLKD
+367 YHLLKN

-405 QVMDTLETRGMQ
+405 RVMDTLETRGMQ

-483 TSKVSNMLLELN
+483 TSKVSNMLLELD
-495 LHIEPIK
+495 LHTEPIK
-502 DAYTLFAPSLSKD
+502 DAYTLFAPSPLKD

-557 PKDESNSA
+557 PKDENNSA

-575 EAYEKDKNPYVLEER
+575 EAYEKDKNPYALEER

-641 TIIQGIVFKGR
+641 TTIQGVAFKGR
-652 IDRIDKTADNEMILL
+652 IDRIDKTADNEIILL

-676 LDNMSKTQRGGLSP
+676 LDNMSKTQREGLSP
-690 IEIAQISTDYQMAIE
+690 IE

-727 KEPIK
+727 KGPIK

-737 LRKGELLEEDELIL
+737 LRKGELLEEDDLTL

-758 EFSLIPKLKQEIDF
+758 EFSLIPKLKQEVDF

>member
-58 NSARLILMIDTIKA
+58 NSARQILMIDTIKA

-133 LEMIYDRYIKKLE
+133 LEMIYKLYIKKLE
-146 GLGFYDKIMQEKPA
+146 ELGFYDKIMQEKPT

-188 LEAAELVPITLHLSC
+188 LEVAELVPITLHLSC
-203 DKYNQKFLEFLN
+203 DQYNQKFLEFLN
-215 LKLETDCDY
+215 LTLETDCDY

-237 PKRQKI
+237 FNDQKI
-243 EPKLYANSSY
+243 EPKLYSNSSY
-253 LKQSALVLQTIE
+253 LKQSTLVLQAVE

-317 KILENLETS
+317 KILEDLQTSDCNLSES
-326 GFDLSTSPL
+326 AL
-335 LDLENLTLALLE
+335 LDLENITLPLLE

-373 TLKNYSLKDLLHL
+373 MLQNYSLKDLLHL

-405 QVMDTLETRGMQ
+405 RVMDTLETRGMQ

-483 TSKVSNMLLELN
+483 TSKVSNMLLELD
-495 LHIEPIK
+495 LPIEPIK
-502 DAYTLFAPSLSKD
+502 DAYTLFAPSPLKD
-515 YQEEEIKAAIPKDF
+515 YQEEEIKATIPKDF

-544 RFYYHYMKRFKES
+544 RFYYHYIKRFKES
-557 PKDESNSA
+557 PKDESNSTI
-565 VGSLLHELLK
+565 GSLLHELLK

-590 LIWLL
+590 FIQLL
-595 ETRENITPKE
+595 ETRGNITPKE
-605 RLDTLVALKKIQAF
+605 RLDTLIALKKIQAF
-619 YLKEKERF
+619 YVKEKERF
-627 NTKIKILDLEKSFE
+627 SAKIKILDLEKSFE
-641 TIIQGIVFKGR
+641 TTIQGVAFKGR
-652 IDRIDKTADNEMILL
+652 IDRIDKTADNEVILL
-667 DYKFKNDLK
+667 DYKFKSELK
-676 LDNMSKTQRGGLSP
+676 LDNMSEKQRGSLSP
-690 IEIAQISTDYQMAIE
+690 IEIAQISA
-705 IAQIS
+705 
-710 TDYQMAIYAFAL
+710 DYQMAIYAFAL

-727 KEPIK
+727 KGPIK

-737 LRKGELLEEDELIL
+737 LRKGKLLEEEEPVL
-751 QAKMDHL
+751 QAKMDYL
-758 EFSLIPKLKQEIDF
+758 KSSLIPELKQEIDF
-772 EKTSEAKDCE
+772 EKTLEVKDCE

>member
-33 FLPNAMSMGSFF
+33 FLPNAMSMGNFF

-58 NSARLILMIDTIKA
+58 NNARLILMIDTIKA

-146 GLGFYDKIMQEKPA
+146 ELGFYDKIMQEKPA

-168 FSSIEWHLDGFMSVF
+168 FSSIEWYLDGFMSVF

-237 PKRQKI
+237 PKCQKI

-317 KILENLETS
+317 KILEDLETS
-326 GFDLSTSPL
+326 GDLSASPL

-373 TLKNYSLKDLLHL
+373 TLQNYSLKDLLHL

-405 QVMDTLETRGMQ
+405 RVMDTLETRGMQ
-417 FDKIVIVDFNET
+417 FDKVVIVDFNET

-471 SKEITLSYIESE
+471 SKEMVLSYIESE
-483 TSKVSNMLLELN
+483 TSKASNMLLELN

-502 DAYTLFAPSLSKD
+502 DAYTLFAPSPLKD

-544 RFYYHYMKRFKES
+544 RFYYHYIKRFKEG
-557 PKDESNSA
+557 PKDESNSTI
-565 VGSLLHELLK
+565 GSLLHELLK
-575 EAYEKDKNPYVLEER
+575 EAYEKDKNPYALEER

-595 ETRENITPKE
+595 GIRENITPKE
-605 RLDTLVALKKIQAF
+605 RLDTLVVLKKIQAF

-627 NTKIKILDLEKSFE
+627 KAKIKILDLEKSFE
-641 TIIQGIVFKGR
+641 TIIQGVIFKGR
-652 IDRIDKTADNEMILL
+652 IDRIDKTADNEIILL
-667 DYKFKNDLK
+667 DYKFKSDLK
-676 LDNMSKTQRGGLSP
+676 LDNMSEKQRGRLSP
-690 IEIAQISTDYQMAIE
+690 IEIAQISA
-705 IAQIS
+705 
-710 TDYQMAIYAFAL
+710 DYQMAIYAFAL
-722 KNLGY
+722 KSLGY
-727 KEPIK
+727 KGPIK

-737 LRKGELLEEDELIL
+737 LRKGKLLEEEEPIL
-751 QAKMDHL
+751 QAKMDYL
-758 EFSLIPKLKQEIDF
+758 KSSLIPDLKQEIDF
-772 EKTSEAKDCE
+772 EKTLEAKDCE

>member
-33 FLPNAMSMGSFF
+33 FLPNAMSMGNFF

-58 NSARLILMIDTIKA
+58 NSVRLILMIDTIKA

-146 GLGFYDKIMQEKPA
+146 KLGFYDKIMQEKPT

-224 SIDFKTQKILSQT
+224 FIDFKTQKILSQT

-326 GFDLSTSPL
+326 GFDLSASPL

-347 QQSSKEKA
+347 QQSSKEKT
-355 PLKEAHSQIMHQ
+355 PLKEVHSQIMHQ

-405 QVMDTLETRGMQ
+405 RVMDTLETRGMQ

-451 PTLLDKKNLQKH
+451 PTLSDKKNLQKH

-471 SKEITLSYIESE
+471 SKEMALSYIESE
-483 TSKVSNMLLELN
+483 TSKASNMLLELN

-502 DAYTLFAPSLSKD
+502 DAYTLFAPSPLKD

-544 RFYYHYMKRFKES
+544 RFYYHYIKRFKES
-557 PKDESNSA
+557 PKDESNST

-575 EAYEKDKNPYVLEER
+575 EAYEKDKNPYALEER
-590 LIWLL
+590 LIQLL

-605 RLDTLVALKKIQAF
+605 RLDTLIALKKIQAF

-627 NTKIKILDLEKSFE
+627 KAKIKILDLEKSFE
-641 TIIQGIVFKGR
+641 TTIQGVAFKGR
-652 IDRIDKTADNEMILL
+652 IDRIDKTADNEIILL
-667 DYKFKNDLK
+667 DYKFKSDLK
-676 LDNMSKTQRGGLSP
+676 LDNMSKTQRGSLSP
-690 IEIAQISTDYQMAIE
+690 IEIAQISTDYQMAI
-705 IAQIS
+705 
-710 TDYQMAIYAFAL
+710 YACAL

-727 KEPIK
+727 KGPIK

-737 LRKGELLEEDELIL
+737 LRKGKLLEEDELIL
-751 QAKMDHL
+751 QAKMDYL
-758 EFSLIPKLKQEIDF
+758 KSSLIPKLKQEIVF
-772 EKTSEAKDCE
+772 EKTLEAKDCE

>member
-11 TPLFVF
+11 SPLFVF

-33 FLPNAMSMGSFF
+33 FLPSAMSMGSFF

-58 NSARLILMIDTIKA
+58 NSVRQILMIDTIKV

-118 SSKDIYLDYEKHLEV
+118 SFKDIYLDYEKHLEV
-133 LEMIYDRYIKKLE
+133 LEMIYDRYVKKLE

-168 FSSIEWHLDGFMSVF
+168 FSSIEWYLDGFMSVF

-188 LEAAELVPITLHLSC
+188 LEVAELVPITLHLSC

-237 PKRQKI
+237 FNDQKI

-317 KILENLETS
+317 KILEDLQTSDCNLSES
-326 GFDLSTSPL
+326 AL
-335 LDLENLTLALLE
+335 LDLENLTLPLLE

-405 QVMDTLETRGMQ
+405 RVMDTLETRGMQ

-483 TSKVSNMLLELN
+483 TSKASNMLLELN

-502 DAYTLFAPSLSKD
+502 DAYTLFAPSPLKD

-575 EAYEKDKNPYVLEER
+575 EAYKKDKNPYALEER

-619 YLKEKERF
+619 YTKEKERF

-641 TIIQGIVFKGR
+641 TIIQGVIFKGR
-652 IDRIDKTADNEMILL
+652 IDRIDKTADNEIILL

-690 IEIAQISTDYQMAIE
+690 IEIAQISTDYQMAI
-705 IAQIS
+705 
-710 TDYQMAIYAFAL
+710 YAFAL

-737 LRKGELLEEDELIL
+737 LRKGELVEEDELIL

-772 EKTSEAKDCE
+772 EKTLEVKDCE

>member
-24 HFYLEQGEG
+24 NFYLEQGEG
-33 FLPNAMSMGSFF
+33 FLPSAMSMGSFF

-58 NSARLILMIDTIKA
+58 KSVREILMIDTIKT
-72 IAKEKKSILEGLLL
+72 IAKEKGSILEGLLL

-118 SSKDIYLDYEKHLEV
+118 SFKDIYLDYEKHLEI

-146 GLGFYDKIMQEKPA
+146 KLGFYDKIMQEKPT
-160 ILKEFFEH
+160 ILKEFFSH

-188 LEAAELVPITLHLSC
+188 LEVAELVPITLHLSC

-215 LKLETDCDY
+215 LKLKTDCDY

-237 PKRQKI
+237 PNNQKI

-253 LKQSALVLQTIE
+253 LKQSALILQTIE

-309 SPYYTELV
+309 CSYYTELV
-317 KILENLETS
+317 KILEDLENNDLNLS
-326 GFDLSTSPL
+326 ASAL
-335 LDLENLTLALLE
+335 LDLENLTLSLLE
-347 QQSSKEKA
+347 EQSSKDKA
-355 PLKEAHSQIMHQ
+355 SLKEVHSQIMHQ
-367 YHLLKD
+367 YHLLED
-373 TLKNYSLKDLLHL
+373 TLKNYSFKDLLYL

-405 QVMDTLETRGMQ
+405 RVMDTLETRGMQ
-417 FDKIVIVDFNET
+417 FDKIVIADFNES
-429 CVPSLKDCDLFLN
+429 CVPNLKDCDLFLN

-471 SKEITLSYIESE
+471 SKEMVLSYIESE
-483 TSKVSNMLLELN
+483 TSKVSNMLLELDLN
-495 LHIEPIK
+495 LEPIK
-502 DAYTLFAPSLSKD
+502 DAYTLFATSPLKD
-515 YQEEEIKAAIPKDF
+515 YQEEYIKATIPKGF
-529 SFSASSLN
+529 CFSASSLN
-537 AFLTCKR
+537 TFLACKR
-544 RFYYHYMKRFKES
+544 RFYYQYIKFEKI
-557 PKDESNSA
+557 PKDESNST
-565 VGSLLHELLK
+565 VSSLLHELLEK
-575 EAYEKDKNPYVLEER
+575 AYEKNKSPNLLKER
-590 LIWLL
+590 LIQLL
-595 ETRENITPKE
+595 ETRENTTPKE
-605 RLDTLVALKKIQAF
+605 RLDTLVAIEKIQAF
-619 YLKEKERF
+619 YRKEQQRF
-627 NTKIKILDLEKSFE
+627 NEKITILKLEEKFE
-641 TIIQGIVFKGR
+641 EPIEGIVFKGR
-652 IDRIDKTADNEMILL
+652 IDRIDKTADNETILL
-667 DYKFKNDLK
+667 DYKFKSDLK
-676 LDNMSKTQRGGLSP
+676 LDNMSKRKNLTP
-690 IEIAQISTDYQMAIE
+690 TEIAKE
-705 IAQIS
+705 S
-710 TDYQMAIYAFAL
+710 TDYQMAIYVYAL

-737 LRKGELLEEDELIL
+737 LKKGELVEEDKPIL
-751 QAKMDHL
+751 QAKMDYLAH
-758 EFSLIPKLKQEIDF
+758 SLIPKLKEKIDF
-772 EKTSEAKDCE
+772 EKTSEIKNCE

-788 MCNR
+788 MCNRNL

>member
-58 NSARLILMIDTIKA
+58 NSAQLILMIDTIKA
-72 IAKEKKSILEGLLL
+72 VAKEKKSILEGLLL

-133 LEMIYDRYIKKLE
+133 LEMIYERYIKKLE

-188 LEAAELVPITLHLSC
+188 LEVAELVPITLHLSC

-237 PKRQKI
+237 FNDQKI

-265 EYLQKDNDPNKM
+265 EYLQQDNDPNKM

-317 KILENLETS
+317 KILEDLETG
-326 GFDLSTSPL
+326 GFDLSASPL
-335 LDLENLTLALLE
+335 LDLESLTLVLLE
-347 QQSSKEKA
+347 QQSSKEKV

-405 QVMDTLETRGMQ
+405 RVMDTLETRGMQ
-417 FDKIVIVDFNET
+417 FDKVVIVDFNET

-471 SKEITLSYIESE
+471 SKEMALSYIESE
-483 TSKVSNMLLELN
+483 TSKVSNMLLELD
-495 LHIEPIK
+495 LPIEPIK
-502 DAYTLFAPSLSKD
+502 DAYTLFAPSPLKD

-544 RFYYHYMKRFKES
+544 RFYYHYIKRFKES

-575 EAYEKDKNPYVLEER
+575 EAYEKDKNPYALEER
-590 LIWLL
+590 LIQLL

-605 RLDTLVALKKIQAF
+605 RLDTLIALKKIQAF

-627 NTKIKILDLEKSFE
+627 KAKIKILDLEKSFE
-641 TIIQGIVFKGR
+641 TIIQGVAFKGR

-667 DYKFKNDLK
+667 DYKFKSELK
-676 LDNMSKTQRGGLSP
+676 LDNMSEKQREGLSP
-690 IEIAQISTDYQMAIE
+690 IEIAQLSADYQMAV
-705 IAQIS
+705 
-710 TDYQMAIYAFAL
+710 YVFAL

-727 KEPIK
+727 KGPIK

-737 LRKGELLEEDELIL
+737 LRKGELLEEEEPIL
-751 QAKMDHL
+751 QAKMHYL
-758 EFSLIPKLKQEIDF
+758 ESSLIPKLKQEMVF
-772 EKTSEAKDCE
+772 EKTLEAKDCE

>member
-11 TPLFVF
+11 SPLFVF

-33 FLPNAMSMGSFF
+33 FLPSVMSMGSFF

-58 NSARLILMIDTIKA
+58 NNARQILMIDTIKA

-118 SSKDIYLDYEKHLEV
+118 SFKDIYLDYEKHLEV
-133 LEMIYDRYIKKLE
+133 LEMIYDRYVKKLE
-146 GLGFYDKIMQEKPA
+146 ELGFYDKIMQKKPT

-188 LEAAELVPITLHLSC
+188 LEVAELVPITLHLSC

-237 PKRQKI
+237 FNDQKI

-265 EYLQKDNDPNKM
+265 EYLQENNDPNKM

-309 SPYYTELV
+309 SPYYTGLV
-317 KILENLETS
+317 KILEDLETS
-326 GFDLSTSPL
+326 DLDLSGSAL
-335 LDLENLTLALLE
+335 LDLENLTIPLLE

-355 PLKEAHSQIMHQ
+355 PLKETHSQIMHQ

-405 QVMDTLETRGMQ
+405 RVMDTLETRGMQ
-417 FDKIVIVDFNET
+417 FDKIVIADFNET

-471 SKEITLSYIESE
+471 SKEVVLSYIESE
-483 TSKVSNMLLELN
+483 TSKASSMLLELN

-502 DAYTLFAPSLSKD
+502 DAYTLFETSPIKD

-544 RFYYHYMKRFKES
+544 RFYYHYIKRFKES
-557 PKDESNSA
+557 PKDESNST
-565 VGSLLHELLK
+565 VGSLIHELLK
-575 EAYEKDKNPYVLEER
+575 EAYEKDKTPHSLEER
-590 LIWLL
+590 LIQLL
-595 ETRENITPKE
+595 ETRENITLKE

-619 YLKEKERF
+619 YKKERERF
-627 NTKIKILDLEKSFE
+627 NAKIKILNLEKSFE
-641 TIIQGIVFKGR
+641 TIIQGVVFKGR
-652 IDRIDKTADNEMILL
+652 IDRIDKTADNEIILL
-667 DYKFKNDLK
+667 DYKFKSDLK

-690 IEIAQISTDYQMAIE
+690 IEIAQISTDYQMAI
-705 IAQIS
+705 
-710 TDYQMAIYAFAL
+710 YAFAL

-727 KEPIK
+727 KDPIK

-772 EKTSEAKDCE
+772 EKTLEVKDCE

>member
-58 NSARLILMIDTIKA
+58 KNARQILMIDTIKA
-72 IAKEKKSILEGLLL
+72 IAREKKSILEGLLL

-118 SSKDIYLDYEKHLEV
+118 SFKDIYLDYEKHLEV
-133 LEMIYDRYIKKLE
+133 LEMIYDRYVKKLE
-146 GLGFYDKIMQEKPA
+146 ELGFYDKIMQEKPA

-188 LEAAELVPITLHLSC
+188 LEVAELVPITLHLSC

-237 PKRQKI
+237 FNDQKI

-253 LKQSALVLQTIE
+253 LKQGTLVLQTIE

-292 LDKNNNLNFAM
+292 LDQNNNLNFAM

-317 KILENLETS
+317 KILEDLQTS
-326 GFDLSTSPL
+326 GFDLSASPL
-335 LDLENLTLALLE
+335 LDLENLTLVLLE

-373 TLKNYSLKDLLHL
+373 TLQNYSLKDLLHL

-405 QVMDTLETRGMQ
+405 RVMDTLETRGMQ

-483 TSKVSNMLLELN
+483 TSKVSNMLLELD

-502 DAYTLFAPSLSKD
+502 DAYTLFAPSPLKD

-544 RFYYHYMKRFKES
+544 RFYYHYMKRFKET
-557 PKDESNSA
+557 PKDENNSA
-565 VGSLLHELLK
+565 VGSLIHELLK
-575 EAYEKDKNPYVLEER
+575 EAYEKDKNPYALEER
-590 LIWLL
+590 LIQLL
-595 ETRENITPKE
+595 ETRENVTPKE

-619 YLKEKERF
+619 YKKERERF
-627 NTKIKILDLEKSFE
+627 NAEITILDLEKSFE
-641 TIIQGIVFKGR
+641 TIIQGAIFKGR
-652 IDRIDKTADNEMILL
+652 IDRIDKTADNEIILL
-667 DYKFKNDLK
+667 DYKFKSDLK
-676 LDNMSKTQRGGLSP
+676 LDNMSKTQRKGLSP
-690 IEIAQISTDYQMAIE
+690 IE

-737 LRKGELLEEDELIL
+737 LRKGELVEEDELTL

-758 EFSLIPKLKQEIDF
+758 EFSLIPKLKQEIVF
-772 EKTSEAKDCE
+772 EKTLEVKDCE

>member
-11 TPLFVF
+11 NPLFVF

-33 FLPNAMSMGSFF
+33 FLPSAMSMGSFF

-58 NSARLILMIDTIKA
+58 NSARQILMIDTIKA

-133 LEMIYDRYIKKLE
+133 LEMIYNRYIKKLE
-146 GLGFYDKIMQEKPA
+146 ELGFYDKIMQEKPA

-168 FSSIEWHLDGFMSVF
+168 FSSIEWYLDGFMSVF

-188 LEAAELVPITLHLSC
+188 LEVAELVPITLHLSC

-237 PKRQKI
+237 FNDQKI

-253 LKQSALVLQTIE
+253 LKQGALVLQTIE

-326 GFDLSTSPL
+326 GFDLSASPL

-355 PLKEAHSQIMHQ
+355 PLKEVHSQIMHQ

-405 QVMDTLETRGMQ
+405 RVMDTLETRGMQ

-471 SKEITLSYIESE
+471 SKEIALSYIESE
-483 TSKVSNMLLELN
+483 TSKVSNMLLELD
-495 LHIEPIK
+495 LHIAPIK
-502 DAYTLFAPSLSKD
+502 DAYTLFAPSPLKD

-557 PKDESNSA
+557 PKDENNSA

-575 EAYEKDKNPYVLEER
+575 EAYEKDKNPYALEER

-605 RLDTLVALKKIQAF
+605 RLDTLIALKKIQAF

-641 TIIQGIVFKGR
+641 TTIQGVIFKGR
-652 IDRIDKTADNEMILL
+652 IDRIDKTADNEVILL
-667 DYKFKNDLK
+667 DYKFKSDLK
-676 LDNMSKTQRGGLSP
+676 LDNMSEKQRGSLSP
-690 IEIAQISTDYQMAIE
+690 IE

-727 KEPIK
+727 KGPIK

-737 LRKGELLEEDELIL
+737 LRKGKLLEEEELVL
-751 QAKMDHL
+751 KMDHL

-772 EKTSEAKDCE
+772 EKTLEAKDCE

>member
-1 MNLEKLFLEK
+1 MNLEKLFSQK
-11 TPLFVF
+11 NPLFVF

-133 LEMIYDRYIKKLE
+133 LEMIYKCYIKKLE
-146 GLGFYDKIMQEKPA
+146 ELGFYDKIMQEKPA

-188 LEAAELVPITLHLSC
+188 LEVAELVPITLHLSC
-203 DKYNQKFLEFLN
+203 DQYNQKFLEFLN

-317 KILENLETS
+317 KISEDLETS
-326 GFDLSTSPL
+326 GFDLSVSPL
-335 LDLENLTLALLE
+335 LDLENLTLTLLE

-373 TLKNYSLKDLLHL
+373 TLKNYSFKDLLHL

-405 QVMDTLETRGMQ
+405 RVMDTLETRGMQ

-429 CVPSLKDCDLFLN
+429 YVPSLKDCDLFLN

-471 SKEITLSYIESE
+471 SKEMALSYIESE

-502 DAYTLFAPSLSKD
+502 DAYTLFAPTPLKD
-515 YQEEEIKAAIPKDF
+515 YQEEEIQATIPKDF

-544 RFYYHYMKRFKES
+544 RFYYHYIKRFKES

-575 EAYEKDKNPYVLEER
+575 EAYEKDKNPYALEER
-590 LIWLL
+590 LIQLL
-595 ETRENITPKE
+595 ETRGNITPKE
-605 RLDTLVALKKIQAF
+605 RLDTLIVLKKIQAF
-619 YLKEKERF
+619 YVKEKERF
-627 NTKIKILDLEKSFE
+627 NAKIKILDLEKSFE
-641 TIIQGIVFKGR
+641 TTIQSVAFKGR
-652 IDRIDKTADNEMILL
+652 IDRIDKTADNEVILL
-667 DYKFKNDLK
+667 DYKFKSDLK
-676 LDNMSKTQRGGLSP
+676 LDNMSEKQRGGLSP
-690 IEIAQISTDYQMAIE
+690 IEIAQISA
-705 IAQIS
+705 
-710 TDYQMAIYAFAL
+710 DYQMAIYTFAL

-727 KEPIK
+727 KGSIK

-737 LRKGELLEEDELIL
+737 LRKGKLLEEEEPIL
-751 QAKMDHL
+751 QAKMDYL
-758 EFSLIPKLKQEIDF
+758 KYSLIPKLKQEIDF
-772 EKTSEAKDCE
+772 EKTLEVKDCE

>member
-33 FLPNAMSMGSFF
+33 FLPNAMSMGNFF

-58 NSARLILMIDTIKA
+58 NSARQILMIDTIKA

-118 SSKDIYLDYEKHLEV
+118 SFKDIYLDYEKHLEV

-146 GLGFYDKIMQEKPA
+146 KLGFYDKIMQEKPA

-188 LEAAELVPITLHLSC
+188 LEVAELVPITLHLSC

-224 SIDFKTQKILSQT
+224 SIDFKTQKIFSQT
-237 PKRQKI
+237 FNDQKI

-253 LKQSALVLQTIE
+253 LKQGALVLQTTE
-265 EYLQKDNDPNKM
+265 EYLQENNDPNKM

-317 KILENLETS
+317 KILEDLQTS
-326 GFDLSTSPL
+326 GFNLSESAL
-335 LDLENLTLALLE
+335 LDLENITLPLLE

-355 PLKEAHSQIMHQ
+355 PLKEVHSQIMHQ

-373 TLKNYSLKDLLHL
+373 MLQNYSLKDLLHL

-405 QVMDTLETRGMQ
+405 RVIDTLETRGMQ

-471 SKEITLSYIESE
+471 SKEMVLSYIESE
-483 TSKVSNMLLELN
+483 TSKASNMLLELN

-502 DAYTLFAPSLSKD
+502 DAYTLFAPSPLKD

-605 RLDTLVALKKIQAF
+605 RLDTLIALKKIQAF

-627 NTKIKILDLEKSFE
+627 NAKIKILDLEKSFE

-652 IDRIDKTADNEMILL
+652 IDRIDKTVDNEIILL

-676 LDNMSKTQRGGLSP
+676 LDNMSKTQRGDLSP
-690 IEIAQISTDYQMAIE
+690 IE

-737 LRKGELLEEDELIL
+737 LRKGELLEEDDL

-772 EKTSEAKDCE
+772 EKTLELKDCE

>member
-33 FLPNAMSMGSFF
+33 FLPSAMSMGSFF

-58 NSARLILMIDTIKA
+58 KNARQILMIDTIKA

-118 SSKDIYLDYEKHLEV
+118 SFKDIYLDYEKHLEV
-133 LEMIYDRYIKKLE
+133 LEMIYDRYVKKLE
-146 GLGFYDKIMQEKPA
+146 GLGFYDKIMQEKPT

-237 PKRQKI
+237 FNDQKI

-253 LKQSALVLQTIE
+253 LKQGALVLQTIE

-317 KILENLETS
+317 KILEDLETS
-326 GFDLSTSPL
+326 GFDWSASPL

-347 QQSSKEKA
+347 QQSSKEKV

-405 QVMDTLETRGMQ
+405 RVMDTLETRGMQ

-471 SKEITLSYIESE
+471 SKEMVLSYMESE
-483 TSKVSNMLLELN
+483 TSKVSNMLLELD
-495 LHIEPIK
+495 LYIEPIK
-502 DAYTLFAPSLSKD
+502 DAYTLFAPSPLKD

-557 PKDESNSA
+557 PKDENNSA

-575 EAYEKDKNPYVLEER
+575 EAYEKDKNPYALEER

-595 ETRENITPKE
+595 ETRKNITPKE
-605 RLDTLVALKKIQAF
+605 RLDALVALKKIQAF

-627 NTKIKILDLEKSFE
+627 KAKIKILDLEKSFE
-641 TIIQGIVFKGR
+641 TIIQGVAFKGR
-652 IDRIDKTADNEMILL
+652 IDRIDKTADNEVILL
-667 DYKFKNDLK
+667 DYKFKSDLK
-676 LDNMSKTQRGGLSP
+676 LDNMSKTQRGDLSP
-690 IEIAQISTDYQMAIE
+690 IEIAQISTDYQM
-705 IAQIS
+705 
-710 TDYQMAIYAFAL
+710 TIYAFAL

-727 KEPIK
+727 KGPIK
-732 AFFYD
+732 VFFYD
-737 LRKGELLEEDELIL
+737 LRKGELLEEDGLTL

-758 EFSLIPKLKQEIDF
+758 EFSLIPKLKQEINF
-772 EKTSEAKDCE
+772 EKTLEAKDCE

>member
-33 FLPNAMSMGSFF
+33 FLPSAMSMGNFF
-45 EQAFYIPNKKKIP
+45 EQAFYIPNQKKIP
-58 NSARLILMIDTIKA
+58 KNARQILMIDTIKA
-72 IAKEKKSILEGLLL
+72 IAKEKKSALEGLLL

-118 SSKDIYLDYEKHLEV
+118 SFKDIYLDYEKHLEV
-133 LEMIYDRYIKKLE
+133 LEMIYDRYVKKLE
-146 GLGFYDKIMQEKPA
+146 KLGFYDKIMQKKPT

-188 LEAAELVPITLHLSC
+188 LEVAELVPITLHLSC

-237 PKRQKI
+237 FNDQKI

-253 LKQSALVLQTIE
+253 LKQGALVLQTIE

-317 KILENLETS
+317 KILEDLQTSDFNLSES
-326 GFDLSTSPL
+326 AL
-335 LDLENLTLALLE
+335 LDLENITLPLLE

-355 PLKEAHSQIMHQ
+355 PLKEVHSQIMHQ

-405 QVMDTLETRGMQ
+405 RVMDTLETRGMQ
-417 FDKIVIVDFNET
+417 FDKVVIVDFNET

-483 TSKVSNMLLELN
+483 TSKVSNMLLELD

-502 DAYTLFAPSLSKD
+502 DAYTLFAPTPLKD
-515 YQEEEIKAAIPKDF
+515 YQEEEIKATIPKDF
-529 SFSASSLN
+529 GFSASSLN

-544 RFYYHYMKRFKES
+544 RFYYHYMKRFKET
-557 PKDESNSA
+557 PKDENNSA

-575 EAYEKDKNPYVLEER
+575 EAYEKDKNPYSLEER

-595 ETRENITPKE
+595 ETRENVTPKE

-627 NTKIKILDLEKSFE
+627 KAKIKILDLEKSFE
-641 TIIQGIVFKGR
+641 TTIQGVMFKGR
-652 IDRIDKTADNEMILL
+652 IDRIDKTANNEIILL

-676 LDNMSKTQRGGLSP
+676 LDSMSKKQRGGLSP
-690 IEIAQISTDYQMAIE
+690 IEIAQIR
-705 IAQIS
+705 

-737 LRKGELLEEDELIL
+737 LRKGELLEEDKLIL

-772 EKTSEAKDCE
+772 EKTLEVKDCE

>member
-58 NSARLILMIDTIKA
+58 NSARLILMIGTIKA
-72 IAKEKKSILEGLLL
+72 IAKEKKSLLEGLLL

-133 LEMIYDRYIKKLE
+133 LEMIYKCYIKKLE
-146 GLGFYDKIMQEKPA
+146 ELGFYDKIMQEKPT

-188 LEAAELVPITLHLSC
+188 LEVAELAPITLHLSC
-203 DKYNQKFLEFLN
+203 DQYNQKFLEFLN

-317 KILENLETS
+317 KISEDLETS
-326 GFDLSTSPL
+326 GFDLSASPL

-386 YLQEFEANFR
+386 YLQDFEANFR

-405 QVMDTLETRGMQ
+405 RVMDTLETRGMQ

-471 SKEITLSYIESE
+471 SKEMALSYIESE
-483 TSKVSNMLLELN
+483 TSKVSNMLLELD

-502 DAYTLFAPSLSKD
+502 DAYTLFESTPLKD
-515 YQEEEIKAAIPKDF
+515 YQEEEIQAAIPKDF

-544 RFYYHYMKRFKES
+544 RFYYHYIKRFKES
-557 PKDESNSA
+557 PKDESNST

-575 EAYEKDKNPYVLEER
+575 EAYEKDKNPYALEER
-590 LIWLL
+590 LIQLL
-595 ETRENITPKE
+595 ETRGNITPKE
-605 RLDTLVALKKIQAF
+605 RLDTLIALKKIQAF
-619 YLKEKERF
+619 YAKEKERF
-627 NTKIKILDLEKSFE
+627 NAKIKILDLEKSFE
-641 TIIQGIVFKGR
+641 TTIQGVAFKGR
-652 IDRIDKTADNEMILL
+652 IDRIDKTADNEIILL
-667 DYKFKNDLK
+667 DYKFKSDLK
-676 LDNMSKTQRGGLSP
+676 LDNMSEKQRGSLSP
-690 IEIAQISTDYQMAIE
+690 IEIAQISADYQMV
-705 IAQIS
+705 
-710 TDYQMAIYAFAL
+710 IYAFAF

-737 LRKGELLEEDELIL
+737 LRKGELLEEEGSIL
-751 QAKMDHL
+751 QAKMDYL

-772 EKTSEAKDCE
+772 EKTLEVKDCE

>member
-1 MNLEKLFLEK
+1 MNLEKLFSQK
-11 TPLFVF
+11 NPLFVF

-58 NSARLILMIDTIKA
+58 NSARQILMIDTIKA

-133 LEMIYDRYIKKLE
+133 LEMIYKRYIKKLE
-146 GLGFYDKIMQEKPA
+146 ELGFYDKIMQEKPT

-188 LEAAELVPITLHLSC
+188 SEVAELAPITLHLSC
-203 DKYNQKFLEFLN
+203 DQYNQKFLEFLN

-243 EPKLYANSSY
+243 EPKLYTNSSY

-309 SPYYTELV
+309 SPYYTELL
-317 KILENLETS
+317 KISENLETS
-326 GFDLSTSPL
+326 GFDLSASPL
-335 LDLENLTLALLE
+335 LDLENLTLAPLE

-355 PLKEAHSQIMHQ
+355 PLKEVHSQIMHQ

-405 QVMDTLETRGMQ
+405 RVMDTLETRGMQ

-471 SKEITLSYIESE
+471 SKEMVLSYIESE
-483 TSKVSNMLLELN
+483 TSKVSNMLLELD

-502 DAYTLFAPSLSKD
+502 DAYTLFESTPLKD
-515 YQEEEIKAAIPKDF
+515 YQEEEIQATIPNDF

-544 RFYYHYMKRFKES
+544 RFYYHYIKRFKES
-557 PKDESNSA
+557 PKDESNSTI
-565 VGSLLHELLK
+565 GSLLHELLK
-575 EAYEKDKNPYVLEER
+575 EAYEKDKNPYALEER
-590 LIWLL
+590 LIQLL
-595 ETRENITPKE
+595 ETKRNITPKE
-605 RLDTLVALKKIQAF
+605 RLDTLIALKKIQAF
-619 YLKEKERF
+619 YVKEKERF
-627 NTKIKILDLEKSFE
+627 NAKIKILDLEKSFE
-641 TIIQGIVFKGR
+641 TTIQGVAFKGR
-652 IDRIDKTADNEMILL
+652 IDRIDKTADNEIILL
-667 DYKFKNDLK
+667 DYKFKSDLK
-676 LDNMSKTQRGGLSP
+676 FNMSEKQRGSLSP
-690 IEIAQISTDYQMAIE
+690 IEIAQISADC
-705 IAQIS
+705 
-710 TDYQMAIYAFAL
+710 QMAIYAFAL

-737 LRKGELLEEDELIL
+737 LRKGKLLEEEEPIL
-751 QAKMDHL
+751 QAKMDYL
-758 EFSLIPKLKQEIDF
+758 KSSLIPNLKQEIDF
-772 EKTSEAKDCE
+772 EKTLEVKDCE